1 MRRAALLGVALGAP
15 ASLATR
21 STSKRT
27 FASPDGLADLDW
39 WTEYFGVEDTA
50 DPRDA
55 GGLGDYV
62 CLTRYTAYA
71 LPDFY
76 GVHFPQSS
84 VTATGATNLTEWRA
98 RKAASLGGR
107 LGSYGAFMTGRRA
120 SGCPELRGR
129 RRDHLRRDGRV
140 AGAFAVFEVMSDD
153 CESCASGKWPA
164 YGADEQPALHSLDG
178 YSAAALRARY
188 ATAASAAYAS
198 SAGGL
203 PAAMVVQLRVA
214 VADVDGAYAYA
225 KRMFP
230 TLELANG
237 TESFSARLPTASY
250 DLSQSASGDDVAL
263 IFARRAASG
272 AATFDAYEA
281 YVEALHA
288 ANLETGDDRAAGGGM
303 DRYVDDHIRVS
314 DDAVALDAWA
324 TAHVEH
330 GLRYHA
336 YNWTRSR
343 SCPGADLS
351 FPGGFMIYS
360 AGVGAQSLELG
371 TSAVDGSVYGAD
383 DLYSLDPCA
392 ASYECR
398 VLDDDD
404 DDFNMAPF
412 AVFLSEQLN
421 LTQTSALALGVY
433 FVASVSAVSVVIVA
447 STRIKRNHYFKVR
460 GISRD
465 YHRIKEGRPAAHDP
479 LAATMPKKPVDGLY
493 SKLHL
498 RVTARTQLGQTV
510 FVTGSSSGDRAL
522 EGRGEALEMVTSPG
536 EWPVWRTKKPV
547 IVARG
552 VPHCYEYQ
560 LRSGDDVDG
569 ESSLA
574 DAAGRVVTPDVA
586 ELELNDVF
594 GTFERFGPGDRTSS
608 FASSRAT
615 TRGASSRADRAS
627 TSSATTCPKDAYLN
641 YCKKVLWPSFHN
653 VTDAFTKRKARI
665 VFFLHIPFPTSQ
677 LFCSIAHGSRLLTG
691 LVGADVVGFHA
702 FDHARH
708 FLNACKRLMGMPHK
722 SVQGGV
728 TGVEYEGRTVMVV
741 VRHVSVEP
749 GKILRA
755 LGGDA
760 TLREIEALD
769 LTLQPLMAKK
779 PKVVLAGV
787 DSCQRLSGVALKLL
801 AFERFLSEYPQW
813 RGRVVL
819 VQYALLDGTRVEDEA
834 RTSGELRKLAAR
846 INGQCA
852 GAVEY
857 REMPSSRLTLP
868 VRLALW
874 NRADAL
880 IGTAIREG
888 HNLAP
893 FESAFMGTAARI
905 WWRPLDHGALKS
917 AYAKAKRRLLLLD
930 FGGTLVPKGDYIT
943 KVLKTQQIGVTTLDL
958 LDERAA
964 KALEALSNDPRTT
977 VYVVSG
983 ATMHALHALLGCYP
997 KLGLA
1002 AANGLCTTK
1011 PSLKTYETTRRCG
1024 VADYGTDWDAVKAAA
1039 LPILRRH
1046 AARTNGS
1053 SAVQLIG
1060 DLEAVLKPYDVSVVH
1075 LDGMIEVVPGRMH
1088 KGNVVKHILNTL
1100 DEPPD
1105 FLFACGDSKTD
1116 EKMFSSKAS
1125 KALFYLND
1133 HAHVIDALAK
1143 LASACEPAS

>member
-1 MRRAALLGVALGAP
+1 M
-15 ASLATR
+15 
-21 STSKRT
+21 
-27 FASPDGLADLDW
+27 
-39 WTEYFGVEDTA
+39 
-50 DPRDA
+50 
-55 GGLGDYV
+55 
-62 CLTRYTAYA
+62 
-71 LPDFY
+71 
-76 GVHFPQSS
+76 
-84 VTATGATNLTEWRA
+84 TGATGLWVPSLDSHV
-98 RKAASLGGR
+98 AA
-107 LGSYGAFMTGRRA
+107 F
-120 SGCPELRGR
+120 E
-129 RRDHLRRDGRV
+129 RDGVDFLQRSFEDGGATIYV
-140 AGAFAVFEVMSDD
+140 ATVASPGAFAVFEVMSDD

-164 YGADEQPALHSLDG
+164 YGADEQPALHSLTAIR
-178 YSAAALRARY
+178 AACALRDRR
-188 ATAASAAYAS
+188 SAAYAS

-203 PAAMVVQLRVA
+203 PAAMV
-214 VADVDGAYAYA
+214 
-225 KRMFP
+225 
-230 TLELANG
+230 LANG

-281 YVEALHA
+281 Y
-288 ANLETGDDRAAGGGM
+288 
-303 DRYVDDHIRVS
+303 
-314 DDAVALDAWA
+314 AV
-324 TAHVEH
+324 V
-330 GLRYHA
+330 
-336 YNWTRSR
+336 
-343 SCPGADLS
+343 PGADLS

-360 AGVGAQSLELG
+360 AGVGAQSLSWARPPSTARSTAPT
-371 TSAVDGSVYGAD
+371 TSI
-383 DLYSLDPCA
+383 PRPRA

-412 AVFLSEQLN
+412 AVFLSQLN
-421 LTQTSALALGVY
+421 LTRTSALALGVY

-447 STRIKRNHYFKVR
+447 LTPHQAEPLLQ
-460 GISRD
+460 G
-465 YHRIKEGRPAAHDP
+465 PAAHDP

-560 LRSGDDVDG
+560 LR
-569 ESSLA
+569 
-574 DAAGRVVTPDVA
+574 
-586 ELELNDVF
+586 
-594 GTFERFGPGDRTSS
+594 
-608 FASSRAT
+608 
-615 TRGASSRADRAS
+615 
-627 TSSATTCPKDAYLN
+627 KDAYLN
-641 YCKKVLWPSFHN
+641 YCKKVLWPLLHN
-653 VTDAFTKRKARI
+653 ATVLDQSCACWQDPSNPSRTWDQEADGAGWDAYEALNLDFRDAPRAARRGDT
-665 VFFLHIPFPTSQ
+665 VWVHDYHLM
-677 LFCSIAHGSRLLTG
+677 LLP
-691 LVGADVVGFHA
+691 LPRVVGH
-702 FDHARH
+702 
-708 FLNACKRLMGMPHK
+708 
-722 SVQGGV
+722 
-728 TGVEYEGRTVMVV
+728 
-741 VRHVSVEP
+741 
-749 GKILRA
+749 
-755 LGGDA
+755 
-760 TLREIEALD
+760 
-769 LTLQPLMAKK
+769 
-779 PKVVLAGV
+779 
-787 DSCQRLSGVALKLL
+787 
-801 AFERFLSEYPQW
+801 W

-846 INGQCA
+846 INGQRA

-893 FESAFMGTAARI
+893 FE
-905 WWRPLDHGALKS
+905 
-917 AYAKAKRRLLLLD
+917 Y
-930 FGGTLVPKGDYIT
+930 
-943 KVLKTQQIGVTTLDL
+943 
-958 LDERAA
+958 
-964 KALEALSNDPRTT
+964 ALERRDRLDRDLPCVKSRPGQWTKEILHDMNVVHQQKRVYGDGGEDLVAPWTTARSSRGAADP
-977 VYVVSG
+977 
-983 ATMHALHALLGCYP
+983 P
-997 KLGLA
+997 
-1002 AANGLCTTK
+1002 
-1011 PSLKTYETTRRCG
+1011 PPRC
-1024 VADYGTDWDAVKAAA
+1024 
-1039 LPILRRH
+1039 P
-1046 AARTNGS
+1046 TNGS
-1053 SAVQLIG
+1053 SVLSRDPGVAWSYYRADPEWGRIQAVQLIG

-1116 EKMFSSKAS
+1116 EKMFSSVYSHLADAPTAEHNQAYTVTVGKKAS

>member
-1 MRRAALLGVALGAP
+1 M
-15 ASLATR
+15 
-21 STSKRT
+21 
-27 FASPDGLADLDW
+27 
-39 WTEYFGVEDTA
+39 
-50 DPRDA
+50 
-55 GGLGDYV
+55 
-62 CLTRYTAYA
+62 
-71 LPDFY
+71 
-76 GVHFPQSS
+76 
-84 VTATGATNLTEWRA
+84 
-98 RKAASLGGR
+98 
-107 LGSYGAFMTGRRA
+107 
-120 SGCPELRGR
+120 
-129 RRDHLRRDGRV
+129 HLRV
-140 AGAFAVFEVMSDD
+140 E
-153 CESCASGKWPA
+153 
-164 YGADEQPALHSLDG
+164 
-178 YSAAALRARY
+178 SAA
-188 ATAASAAYAS
+188 
-198 SAGGL
+198 
-203 PAAMVVQLRVA
+203 RVPQ
-214 VADVDGAYAYA
+214 DPQ
-225 KRMFP
+225 R
-230 TLELANG
+230 T
-237 TESFSARLPTASY
+237 
-250 DLSQSASGDDVAL
+250 
-263 IFARRAASG
+263 
-272 AATFDAYEA
+272 
-281 YVEALHA
+281 
-288 ANLETGDDRAAGGGM
+288 
-303 DRYVDDHIRVS
+303 
-314 DDAVALDAWA
+314 
-324 TAHVEH
+324 
-330 GLRYHA
+330 
-336 YNWTRSR
+336 TRG
-343 SCPGADLS
+343 P
-351 FPGGFMIYS
+351 
-360 AGVGAQSLELG
+360 
-371 TSAVDGSVYGAD
+371 
-383 DLYSLDPCA
+383 
-392 ASYECR
+392 
-398 VLDDDD
+398 
-404 DDFNMAPF
+404 N
-412 AVFLSEQLN
+412 
-421 LTQTSALALGVY
+421 
-433 FVASVSAVSVVIVA
+433 
-447 STRIKRNHYFKVR
+447 
-460 GISRD
+460 
-465 YHRIKEGRPAAHDP
+465 
-479 LAATMPKKPVDGLY
+479 MPKKPVDGLY

-608 FASSRAT
+608 FASSRYDS
-615 TRGASSRADRAS
+615 RGELAGRSRLHIVCYHLPVRVWKDDEGQWRAGWGDSLIARSPGEGQSVADAVETWWLGTVHGGLNRRKLTFADETAIRRVLEPMHCIPIFS
-627 TSSATTCPKDAYLN
+627 VHSKDAYLN

-653 VTDAFTKRKARI
+653 VTVLDQSCACWQDPSNPSTTWDQEADGAGWDAYEALNLDFRDALLERLDEGDTVWVHDYHLMLLPSLLASSAMFKQDAFTKRKARI

-677 LFCSIAHGSRLLTG
+677 LFCSIAHGSRLLNG
-691 LVGADVVGFHA
+691 IVGADVVGFHA

-755 LGGDA
+755 LEGDA

-874 NRADAL
+874 SRADAL

-893 FESAFMGTAARI
+893 FEYALVREKNPGVTLASEFSATASLMSGALTINPFDPPSVASALDAALCMSAQERRDRLDRDLPYVKSRPSGQWTKEI
-905 WWRPLDHGALKS
+905 LHDMNVVHQQKRVYGDGGEDLVAPLDHGALKS
-917 AYAKAKRRLLLLD
+917 AYAKAERRLLLLD
-930 FGGTLVPKGDYIT
+930 FGGTLVPRGDYIT

-1053 SAVQLIG
+1053 SVLSRDPGVAWSYYRADPEWGRIQAVQLIG

-1116 EKMFSSKAS
+1116 EKMFSSVYSHLADAPTAERNQAYTVTVGKKAS
-1125 KALFYLND
+1125 RALFYLND